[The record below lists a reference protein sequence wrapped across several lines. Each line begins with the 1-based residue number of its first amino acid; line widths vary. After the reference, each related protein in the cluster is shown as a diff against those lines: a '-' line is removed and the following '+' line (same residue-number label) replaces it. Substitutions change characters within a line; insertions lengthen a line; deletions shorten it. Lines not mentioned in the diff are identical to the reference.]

1 MNGSVTSTTG
11 IASRATGSTRGSAGS
26 TATEDRG
33 SFAGILESQ
42 STSGPQESRSIDS
55 ANDETVALHD
65 TADAACASG
74 DEAAA
79 SCIDPTGATDA
90 LPDLAG
96 LPLVVPVEV
105 PLRSSV
111 PEDALEEALEEGLEH
126 AVDNLAD
133 RTESAARIDRDG
145 GVRGLQD
152 PLASLESAVRTEGPG
167 GTGGSETP
175 TVAAAG
181 EIRGSTRSTGSEIAA
196 PVRTAELRAPPGTP
210 AWTDE
215 LGTQLAWMVERGEQI
230 ASLRLNPDNL
240 GPLEVRIAVRE
251 GETTVWFGASHADTR
266 NAIEQSLPRLREML
280 SASGLSLA
288 NAEVFSH
295 TPRDPQRGFTAA
307 ALTRASQESGADA
320 GEDPVTSV
328 TRRGLIDLYA

>member
-1 MNGSVTSTTG
+1 MTSTTG
-11 IASRATGSTRGSAGS
+11 IASRTTGSTRGSAGS

-42 STSGPQESRSIDS
+42 STSGSQESRSIDS
-55 ANDETVALHD
+55 DHHEAVALDD
-65 TADAACASG
+65 TVDAAGVSG
-74 DEAAA
+74 NEAAAA

-96 LPLVVPVEV
+96 LPLIAPVEM
-105 PLRSSV
+105 PLRSAASD
-111 PEDALEEALEEGLEH
+111 EALEEALEDGLEH
-126 AVDNLAD
+126 VADSLAD
-133 RTESAARIDRDG
+133 RMESAARIDRDG

-152 PLASLESAVRTEGPG
+152 PLAGLESAVRTEGAG
-167 GTGGSETP
+167 GTGGGETP

-181 EIRGSTRSTGSEIAA
+181 EIRGGTRSTGSEIAA
-196 PVRTAELRAPPGTP
+196 PARPAELRAPPGTP
-210 AWTDE
+210 AWNDE
-215 LGTQLAWMVERGEQI
+215 LGTQLVWMVERGEQI

-266 NAIEQSLPRLREML
+266 NAIEQSLPRLREL
-280 SASGLSLA
+280 LGASGLLLA